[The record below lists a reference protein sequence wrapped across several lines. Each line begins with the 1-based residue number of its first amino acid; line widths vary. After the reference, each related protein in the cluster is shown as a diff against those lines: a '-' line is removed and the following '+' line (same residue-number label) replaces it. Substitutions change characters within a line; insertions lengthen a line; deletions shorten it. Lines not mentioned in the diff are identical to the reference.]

1 MTMMSTI
8 SKWRQRAPFLCL
20 PLLAMPAMAEPA
32 SEPLPL
38 ELTPY
43 QAEYVVY
50 RNGRSHGKAERELKQ
65 VDGVYTLRYRSE
77 ISWMVFRDRRE
88 EQTRFHIQGSQVQP
102 LEYRMNRSGTGPS
115 RNYVLTLDPQKEELR
130 EGAKGELK
138 SHSWDDSWLDQLSY
152 HQQLAIDLAAGK
164 RAFSYEVLNR
174 RGDPKTY
181 DFRVVTKELL
191 PLPYGNVM
199 AYRIERVEEDSDRQ
213 IYAWVAPDLD
223 YLLVRIWHG
232 ENNVEQVDVQLH
244 KVHWQQPDATTAA
257 ARLR

>member
-8 SKWRQRAPFLCL
+8 SEWRLRAPFLCL
-20 PLLAMPAMAEPA
+20 PLLVMPLAAEPV
-32 SEPLPL
+32 SDELPL
-38 ELTPY
+38 ELAPY

-50 RNGRSHGKAERELKQ
+50 RNGRSHGKAERELKKD
-65 VDGVYTLRYRSE
+65 DGVYTLRYRSE

-88 EQTRFHIQGSQVQP
+88 EQTQFTMRGSQVQP
-102 LEYRMNRSGTGPS
+102 LAYQMNRSGTGPS
-115 RNYVLTLDPQKEELR
+115 RNYVLTLDPVKEELR
-130 EGAKGELK
+130 EGSKGELK
-138 SHSWDDSWLDQLSY
+138 SHSWDDNWLDQLSY

-164 RAFSYEVLNR
+164 RSFSYEVLNR

-244 KVHWQQPDATTAA
+244 KVHWQRADETAA
-257 ARLR
+257 AGQR